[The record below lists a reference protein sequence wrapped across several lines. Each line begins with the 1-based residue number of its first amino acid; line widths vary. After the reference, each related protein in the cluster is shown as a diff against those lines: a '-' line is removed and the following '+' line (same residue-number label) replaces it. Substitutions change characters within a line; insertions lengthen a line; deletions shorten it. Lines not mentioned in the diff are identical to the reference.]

1 MSYKDYAKKELK
13 LVNASPVIRTL
24 VLKSLDIINDQD
36 HSGGSIGVLIGGLKQ
51 LNSKTLRTVMDLDD
65 LRYDI
70 QRFFNSIHATDEEI
84 DKACYYLHRVVDFK
98 PLSPLTG
105 EDDEWNEVA
114 GGIFQNNRYGS
125 IFKRDGK
132 AHWNDGVVVCYPSV
146 TFCSWVGLECNKASC
161 PQVEFPF
168 TVPDEPTRIYYIDE
182 CGTPLPE
189 GVDPQAYLKMKFMER
204 ASGLKE
210 DKTFNSVTNSVIFT
224 LYESVEHYPEI
235 DKEMWKANLLRTV
248 METYVSKFKG
258 KTWENRYEISELLD
272 NGTPLDR
279 AVARVWALIGL
290 DRTFNPEDF
299 TITGKYGDV
308 TYLSLANVCYPNFDK
323 YTEMVETEKKFAFV
337 VSPWKLD
344 KVLVDKKHGFSFFAP
359 DSDYSNYLYSRRK
372 ELGLK

>member
-1 MSYKDYAKKELK
+1 MSYKDCAKKELK

-51 LNSKTLRTVMDLDD
+51 LNSKTLRTVIDLDD

-105 EDDEWNEVA
+105 EDSEWNETA
-114 GGIFQNNRYGS
+114 EGIFQNNRYGS
-125 IFKRDGK
+125 IFKHDDK
-132 AHWNDGVVVCYPSV
+132 AHWNDGLVVYYPSV
-146 TFCSWVGLECNKASC
+146 TFCSWLGMGCNKASR

-168 TVPDEPTRIYYIDE
+168 LVPNEPTRIYYIDE
-182 CGTPLPE
+182 YGTPLPE
-189 GVDPQAYLKMKFMER
+189 GIDPQAYLKMKFMER
-204 ASGLKE
+204 VSGLKE
-210 DKTFNSVTNSVIFT
+210 DKTFSTWTNSVVITT
-224 LYESVEHYPEI
+224 LDTLAHIPEAS
-235 DKEMWKANLLRTV
+235 KGTLRYNLLDNV
-248 METYVSKFKG
+248 MRAYVSKFKD

-272 NGTPLDR
+272 NGTQLDR

-299 TITGKYGDV
+299 TITGKNGDV

-359 DSDYSNYLYSRRK
+359 DSDYDNYLYNRRK